1 MDRNLNGTGALMLWL
16 DVDPALR
23 AETDAWYVREHLPD
37 RVGHGGYRCARRYA
51 AITAAREYL
60 TFFVAD
66 TPDALA
72 SPGYLGLVQKI
83 STQSAVIRAGFRGV
97 ERNTFRISA
106 SHCLGVGGVAA
117 TLRVKPGSLQA
128 RAPLATEL
136 AGQHG
141 VVAVH
146 LLTAEPEIRRR
157 MDAVR
162 VTGRDDAATGDVIMV
177 EAVRESDLAALRNGA
192 LAPDRIAALDME
204 EESYGTWRLQIDVS
218 R

>member
-1 MDRNLNGTGALMLWL
+1 MERNLNGTGALMLWL

-23 AETDAWYVREHLPD
+23 AETDEWYAREHLPD
-37 RVGHGGYRCARRYA
+37 RVDPGGYRCARRYA
-51 AITAAREYL
+51 AIAAAREYL

-83 STQSAVIRAGFRGV
+83 STQSAAIRAGFRGV
-97 ERNTFRISA
+97 ERNTFRIGA

-117 TLRVKPGSLQA
+117 TLRVRPGSLQA
-128 RAPLATEL
+128 RASLVAEL
-136 AGQHG
+136 ACRQG

-146 LLTAEPEIRRR
+146 LLAVEPEIRRR

-162 VTGRDDAATGDVIMV
+162 ITGLDDAATGDVIMV
-177 EAVRESDLAALRNGA
+177 EAVQESDLAALRDGV
-192 LAPDRIAALDME
+192 LAPNRIAALDME